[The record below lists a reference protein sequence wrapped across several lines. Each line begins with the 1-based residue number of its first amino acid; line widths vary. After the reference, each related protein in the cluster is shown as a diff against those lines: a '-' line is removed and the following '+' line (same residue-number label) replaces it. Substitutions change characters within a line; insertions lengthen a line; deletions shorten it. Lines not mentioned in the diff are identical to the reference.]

1 MNAAAPAAADPA
13 APVTAGVAVAILG
26 AGAWGTAL
34 AVALS
39 AGGPVRLWSHRVVQ
53 ATELADRRVNERYLP
68 DVALPPAVSV
78 SADLATAVGG
88 AGLVVMAVPVSG
100 VAGLCQTLAGLGSA
114 VFPRTVPLAL
124 AAKGFERP
132 SGRLLHEV
140 VAAALPGQSVVA
152 ISGPT
157 FAAELARHQPTA
169 LVVAAAT
176 HALAEAVAL
185 RLRQPWLRAYSTTD
199 LIGVEVAGAVKNVL
213 AIAAG
218 VADGLGLGANARAAL
233 LTRGLAELSRLGV
246 ALGGEAATF
255 TGLAGLGDLA
265 LTCTDNQSRNR
276 RFGLA
281 LARGL
286 DAAAAA
292 REVGQVVEGAGSAPL
307 ALMLAARVG
316 VELPICREVAAVV
329 AGERSPQAALQRL
342 LAREPGAEFAQSGP
356 ERAAEVTTAASSRAG
371 KEPE

>member
-199 LIGVEVAGAVKNVL
+199 L
-213 AIAAG
+213 
-218 VADGLGLGANARAAL
+218 
-233 LTRGLAELSRLGV
+233 
-246 ALGGEAATF
+246 
-255 TGLAGLGDLA
+255 
-265 LTCTDNQSRNR
+265 
-276 RFGLA
+276 
-281 LARGL
+281 
-286 DAAAAA
+286 
-292 REVGQVVEGAGSAPL
+292 
-307 ALMLAARVG
+307 
-316 VELPICREVAAVV
+316 
-329 AGERSPQAALQRL
+329 
-342 LAREPGAEFAQSGP
+342 
-356 ERAAEVTTAASSRAG
+356 
-371 KEPE
+371 